1 MCQNA
6 HRKACNRPADRLAL
20 DRRQGNPPRHNMKA
34 KPMTVPANARIL
46 SAVVA
51 TAKEAAKPAPAK
63 ELEWTQLDPSTL
75 SPDLRKAYDAYKDA
89 ARHANT
95 LREAFER
102 QMTVAIDPLDSEK
115 VVFGYRFG
123 KLSLAIAPADKPRKP
138 SAAVSLADF
147 IGKR

>member
-1 MCQNA
+1 
-6 HRKACNRPADRLAL
+6 
-20 DRRQGNPPRHNMKA
+20 
-34 KPMTVPANARIL
+34 MTVPANVRIL
-46 SAVVA
+46 SAITKPIV
-51 TAKEAAKPAPAK
+51 EAAKPVPK
-63 ELEWTQLDPSTL
+63 TELEWTQLDPSSL
-75 SPDLRKAYDAYKDA
+75 SPELRKAYDAYRDA
-89 ARHANT
+89 ARHANA

-102 QMTVAIDPLDSEK
+102 AMTTAIDPLDSEK

>member
-1 MCQNA
+1 
-6 HRKACNRPADRLAL
+6 
-20 DRRQGNPPRHNMKA
+20 
-34 KPMTVPANARIL
+34 MTVPANARIL

-51 TAKEAAKPAPAK
+51 KAAETAKPAPAK

-75 SPDLRKAYDAYKDA
+75 SPDLRAKYDAYKEA
-89 ARHANT
+89 AKAANT

-102 QMTVAIDPLDSEK
+102 AMTVAIDPLDNEK

-138 SAAVSLADF
+138 SAAGSLAEF

>member
-1 MCQNA
+1 MT
-6 HRKACNRPADRLAL
+6 AL
-20 DRRQGNPPRHNMKA
+20 THNQ
-34 KPMTVPANARIL
+34 RIL
-46 SAVVA
+46 QSITKPIVEA
-51 TAKEAAKPAPAK
+51 TKPAPAK
-63 ELEWTQLDPSTL
+63 ELEWTQLDPSSL
-75 SPDLRKAYDAYKDA
+75 SPDLRKAYDAYRDA

-102 QMTVAIDPLDSEK
+102 AMTVAIDPLDTEK

-138 SAAVSLADF
+138 SAAVSLAEF

>member
-1 MCQNA
+1 
-6 HRKACNRPADRLAL
+6 
-20 DRRQGNPPRHNMKA
+20 
-34 KPMTVPANARIL
+34 MTVPANARIL

-51 TAKEAAKPAPAK
+51 TAKEATKPATK
-63 ELEWTQLDPSTL
+63 ELEWTQLDPASL
-75 SPDLRKAYDAYKDA
+75 SPALRAAYDAYRDA
-89 ARHANT
+89 ARHAES
-95 LREAFER
+95 LRKTFEAS
-102 QMTVAIDPLDSEK
+102 MTNAIDPLDTEK

>member
-1 MCQNA
+1 
-6 HRKACNRPADRLAL
+6 
-20 DRRQGNPPRHNMKA
+20 
-34 KPMTVPANARIL
+34 MTVSADARIL
-46 SAVVA
+46 SAITKPIVEA
-51 TAKEAAKPAPAK
+51 TKPAPKA
-63 ELEWTQLDPSTL
+63 ELEWTQLDPFTL
-75 SPDLRKAYDAYKDA
+75 SPDLRAKYDAYKDA

-102 QMTVAIDPLDSEK
+102 AMTVAIDPLDSEK

-138 SAAVSLADF
+138 SAAVSLAEF

>member
-1 MCQNA
+1 M
-6 HRKACNRPADRLAL
+6 P
-20 DRRQGNPPRHNMKA
+20 
-34 KPMTVPANARIL
+34 VPANARIL

-51 TAKEAAKPAPAK
+51 KAAETAKPAPKA

-75 SPDLRKAYDAYKDA
+75 SPDLRKAYDAYRDA
-89 ARHANT
+89 ARHANA
-95 LREAFER
+95 LRETFER
-102 QMTVAIDPLDSEK
+102 AMTVAIDPPEGEK

>member
-1 MCQNA
+1 MT
-6 HRKACNRPADRLAL
+6 AL
-20 DRRQGNPPRHNMKA
+20 THNQ
-34 KPMTVPANARIL
+34 RIL
-46 SAVVA
+46 QSITKPIV
-51 TAKEAAKPAPAK
+51 EAAKPATK
-63 ELEWTQLDPSTL
+63 ELEWTQLDPSSL
-75 SPDLRKAYDAYKDA
+75 SPDLRKAYDAYRDA
-89 ARHANT
+89 ARHANS

-102 QMTVAIDPLDSEK
+102 AMTVAIDPLDTEK

>member
-1 MCQNA
+1 
-6 HRKACNRPADRLAL
+6 
-20 DRRQGNPPRHNMKA
+20 
-34 KPMTVPANARIL
+34 MTVPANARIL

-51 TAKEAAKPAPAK
+51 KAAETAKPAPAK

-75 SPDLRKAYDAYKDA
+75 SPDLRAKYDAYKEA
-89 ARHANT
+89 AKAANT

-102 QMTVAIDPLDSEK
+102 AMTVAIDPLDNEK

-138 SAAVSLADF
+138 SAAVSLAEF

>member
-1 MCQNA
+1 
-6 HRKACNRPADRLAL
+6 
-20 DRRQGNPPRHNMKA
+20 
-34 KPMTVPANARIL
+34 MTVPANARIL
-46 SAVVA
+46 SAITKPIV
-51 TAKEAAKPAPAK
+51 EAAKPAPK
-63 ELEWTQLDPSTL
+63 ELEWTQLDPSSL
-75 SPDLRKAYDAYKDA
+75 SPDLRKAYDAYRDA

-102 QMTVAIDPLDSEK
+102 AMTVAIDPLDSEK

-138 SAAVSLADF
+138 SAAVSLAEF

>member
-1 MCQNA
+1 
-6 HRKACNRPADRLAL
+6 
-20 DRRQGNPPRHNMKA
+20 
-34 KPMTVPANARIL
+34 MTVPANARIL
-46 SAVVA
+46 SAITKPIV
-51 TAKEAAKPAPAK
+51 EAAKPAPKA
-63 ELEWTQLDPSTL
+63 ELEWTQLDPASI
-75 SPDLRKAYDAYKDA
+75 SPDLRKAYDAYKEA

-102 QMTVAIDPLDSEK
+102 AMTVAIDPLDNEK

>member
-1 MCQNA
+1 
-6 HRKACNRPADRLAL
+6 
-20 DRRQGNPPRHNMKA
+20 
-34 KPMTVPANARIL
+34 MTVPANARIL

-51 TAKEAAKPAPAK
+51 KAAETAAPAPK
-63 ELEWTQLDPSTL
+63 TELEWTQLDPASL
-75 SPDLRKAYDAYKDA
+75 SPELRKAYDAYREA
-89 ARHANT
+89 ARSANA

-102 QMTVAIDPLDSEK
+102 QMTAAIDPLDTEK

-123 KLSLAIAPADKPRKP
+123 KLSLAIAPADRPRKP

>member
-1 MCQNA
+1 
-6 HRKACNRPADRLAL
+6 
-20 DRRQGNPPRHNMKA
+20 
-34 KPMTVPANARIL
+34 MTVPANARIL
-46 SAVVA
+46 SAITKPIV
-51 TAKEAAKPAPAK
+51 EAAKPAPAK

-75 SPDLRKAYDAYKDA
+75 SSDLRAKYDAYRDA
-89 ARHANT
+89 ARHANA

-102 QMTVAIDPLDSEK
+102 AMTVAIDPLDSEK

>member
-1 MCQNA
+1 
-6 HRKACNRPADRLAL
+6 
-20 DRRQGNPPRHNMKA
+20 
-34 KPMTVPANARIL
+34 MTVPANARIL
-46 SAVVA
+46 SAITKPIV
-51 TAKEAAKPAPAK
+51 EAAKPAPK

-75 SPDLRKAYDAYKDA
+75 SPELRKAYDAYRDA

-102 QMTVAIDPLDSEK
+102 AMTVAIDPLDTEK

-138 SAAVSLADF
+138 SAAVSLAEF

>member
-1 MCQNA
+1 
-6 HRKACNRPADRLAL
+6 
-20 DRRQGNPPRHNMKA
+20 
-34 KPMTVPANARIL
+34 MTVPANARIL
-46 SAVVA
+46 SAITKPIV
-51 TAKEAAKPAPAK
+51 EAAKPVPK
-63 ELEWTQLDPSTL
+63 TELEWTQLDPSSL
-75 SPDLRKAYDAYKDA
+75 SPELRKAYDAYRDA
-89 ARHANT
+89 ARHANA

>member
-1 MCQNA
+1 
-6 HRKACNRPADRLAL
+6 
-20 DRRQGNPPRHNMKA
+20 
-34 KPMTVPANARIL
+34 MTVPANARIL

-51 TAKEAAKPAPAK
+51 KAAETAKPAPK
-63 ELEWTQLDPSTL
+63 TELEWTQLDPSTL
-75 SPDLRKAYDAYKDA
+75 SPELRKAYDVFRDA
-89 ARHANT
+89 ARHANS

-102 QMTVAIDPLDSEK
+102 AMTVAIDPLEGEK

>member
-1 MCQNA
+1 
-6 HRKACNRPADRLAL
+6 
-20 DRRQGNPPRHNMKA
+20 
-34 KPMTVPANARIL
+34 MTVPANARIL

-51 TAKEAAKPAPAK
+51 KAAETAKPATK

-75 SPDLRKAYDAYKDA
+75 SPDLRAKYDAYKEA
-89 ARHANT
+89 AKAANT

-102 QMTVAIDPLDSEK
+102 AMTVAIDPLDNEK

-138 SAAVSLADF
+138 SAAVSLAEF

>member
-1 MCQNA
+1 
-6 HRKACNRPADRLAL
+6 
-20 DRRQGNPPRHNMKA
+20 
-34 KPMTVPANARIL
+34 MTVPANARIL

-51 TAKEAAKPAPAK
+51 KAAETAKPAPKA
-63 ELEWTQLDPSTL
+63 ELEWTQLDPSSL
-75 SPDLRKAYDAYKDA
+75 SPELRKAYDAYRDA
-89 ARHANT
+89 ARHANA

-102 QMTVAIDPLDSEK
+102 AMTTAIDPLDSEK